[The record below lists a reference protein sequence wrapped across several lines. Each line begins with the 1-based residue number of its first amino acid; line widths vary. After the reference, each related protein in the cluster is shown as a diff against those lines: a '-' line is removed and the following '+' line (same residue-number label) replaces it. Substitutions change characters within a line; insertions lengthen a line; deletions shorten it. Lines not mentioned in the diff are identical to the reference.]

1 MATDSGID
9 PRYAAQFQ
17 RGFDPARHVAEQMPD
32 PRGPL
37 RISNGPLSVAQRVP
51 APPPM
56 AERPVIQPPRVERA
70 AVPHPAADDL
80 PADEPD
86 YAPLRPRL
94 EWAVLVV
101 GLGMLALAVLLF
113 LGSVDMST
121 RYSGVG
127 PGFADQ
133 LYSLLANVLPG
144 PLLVA
149 GVVAVCLWI
158 GLRAVRLP
166 RTDR

>member
-1 MATDSGID
+1 MVTDSGID

-17 RGFDPARHVAEQMPD
+17 RGFDPSRHVAEPMPD

-37 RISNGPLSVAQRVP
+37 RISNGPLSVAHRVP

-56 AERPVIQPPRVERA
+56 AERPVIQPPRVDRPV
-70 AVPHPAADDL
+70 VPQPAAEEM
-80 PADEPD
+80 PVDEPE

-101 GLGMLALAVLLF
+101 GLGMLALAVVLF
-113 LGSVDMST
+113 LRRVDVST
-121 RYSGVG
+121 QYSGVG
-127 PGFADQ
+127 PGLGDQ
-133 LYSLLANVLPG
+133 LSSIAADVLPG
-144 PLLVA
+144 PLLLA

-166 RTDR
+166 RVGR